1 MLFYMILGLFMGDGN
16 YRENWDLFLMIKS
29 KQKRFLLFTVY
40 YTAIKFKEGYFH
52 DFYGIVYMHFFLC
65 IILIYIFFSHC
76 RVILLRLCHLKIS
89 NILYQDNLK
98 KENREYKGNFTLF
111 SMM

>member
-1 MLFYMILGLFMGDGN
+1 MLFYMIHGLFMGDGN

-40 YTAIKFKEGYFH
+40 YTAIKYKEGYFH

-65 IILIYIFFSHC
+65 IILIYIFFSLQSDLTAVVSPEDIQHI
-76 RVILLRLCHLKIS
+76 VSGQSQK
-89 NILYQDNLK
+89 
-98 KENREYKGNFTLF
+98 REQGIQR
-111 SMM
+111 

>member
-65 IILIYIFFSHC
+65 IILIYIFFSLQSDLTAVVSPEDIQHI
-76 RVILLRLCHLKIS
+76 VSGQSQK
-89 NILYQDNLK
+89 
-98 KENREYKGNFTLF
+98 REQGIQR
-111 SMM
+111 

>member
-1 MLFYMILGLFMGDGN
+1 
-16 YRENWDLFLMIKS
+16 MIKT

-65 IILIYIFFSHC
+65 IILIYIFFSLQSDLTAVVSPEDIQHI
-76 RVILLRLCHLKIS
+76 VSGQSQK
-89 NILYQDNLK
+89 
-98 KENREYKGNFTLF
+98 REQGIQR
-111 SMM
+111 

>member
-1 MLFYMILGLFMGDGN
+1 MLFYMILGLLWGDGN

-40 YTAIKFKEGYFH
+40 YTAIKYKEGYFH

-65 IILIYIFFSHC
+65 IILIYIFFSLQSDLTAVVSPEDIQHI
-76 RVILLRLCHLKIS
+76 VSGQSQK
-89 NILYQDNLK
+89 
-98 KENREYKGNFTLF
+98 REQGIQR
-111 SMM
+111 

>member
-40 YTAIKFKEGYFH
+40 YTAIKYKEGYFH
-52 DFYGIVYMHFFLC
+52 DFYGIVYMHFFLMHNFD
-65 IILIYIFFSHC
+65 IYFF
-76 RVILLRLCHLKIS
+76 LTA
-89 NILYQDNLK
+89 
-98 KENREYKGNFTLF
+98 E
-111 SMM
+111 